1 MNPRILIDG
10 VEVDRETLAKWV
22 EEDMAAFKAV
32 LAIVKRH
39 YDDMLRSMGVDPASF
54 ASSDPSY
61 YAILFMLA
69 RTVYASVKVRVV
81 YAKSGR

>member
-1 MNPRILIDG
+1 MNPRILVDG

-22 EEDMAAFKAV
+22 EEDMAVFKTV
-32 LAIVKRH
+32 LAFVKRH
-39 YDDMLRSMGVDPASF
+39 YDDMLHSMGVDPVSF

-69 RTVYASVKVRVV
+69 RMVYASVKARAVMLK
-81 YAKSGR
+81 AGR